1 MKYQIGSLSVC
12 WVLYFCLL
20 AHAQEVS
27 EIDSLKSLV
36 ENMVENEERVDA
48 LNLLAHKLRRQ
59 DREQALA
66 YAQESASLAQKIS
79 YEEGLGFAYLR
90 MGSVYSDL
98 GQRDSTD
105 KYLHTSLAI
114 GKEEENPRLQAWSIF
129 KLGEERVF
137 QYRLD
142 EADSLLNEAQIL
154 FNSLENPS
162 PEDKGGLV
170 WLFNAKG
177 LMFAFQNQF
186 EESKLHFKTQ
196 RELAQR
202 EGIPAAEAA
211 ALGNLGINF
220 RRQGLLD
227 SSILHYKQALEI
239 DGRIGNQ
246 RGLSSNYLN
255 VGNIY
260 QARGENEQAKESF
273 LKSLKMAREIDFKR
287 NIGNCLNV
295 LGELYMWE
303 QRYDTALL
311 LFDESLVIKKEIG
324 NDRAYSNSLWNK
336 AKLFQLQE
344 QYDKAFEVIEECV
357 EIRTRLKTKDGLSGI
372 LFLKGETFQRMGQA
386 QKALIPLQK
395 SMNLAE
401 EIGSYPQQRKVAK
414 ALAESYSEL
423 GNYRM
428 AYEFQQIFTRVN
440 DSLITEAKIKKD
452 KELETRFDFEKKQ
465 AEIAQLERDK
475 AIQRAEL
482 EEERQSRQL
491 TLGAALFVLT
501 LALIGFAWYR
511 VRQQKQEQ
519 ERELNREREQLER
532 MKQIDRL
539 KDQFLANT
547 SHELRTPLHG
557 IIGLAETLQEKVDD
571 TDQQNNLGMLVASG
585 KRLSSLVND
594 LLDFSRIKNKD
605 LALNL
610 MALDLNPLVDLVLKT
625 CEPLVQGK
633 EIVLENAVDPE
644 APLVLADENRIQ
656 QVLFNLVGNAL
667 KFTESGK
674 ITVGVLVDSP
684 QSTAHR
690 FTISSETNLSSV
702 DRGLLT
708 LFVRDTGIGIPES
721 KRELIFQEFEQ
732 GDGSISREFAGTGL
746 GLSISQS
753 LIRQHGGELWVDSE
767 LEVGSTFYFTLPL
780 AQSELSTLTLDPVGT
795 IAHSGGQL
803 SGNIPRGI
811 TRGVPKEM
819 EVSRREKAPMG
830 VGAKNRSIRIL
841 IVDDEP
847 INHTVLQN
855 YLEGDA
861 YQLDSAMNGRE
872 ALKMIQENP
881 SYDLVLLDVMM
892 PRMSGYELCQEIRK
906 IYLASELP
914 VLMLT
919 AKNQVSDLVRG
930 LDTGAN
936 DYLAKPFSK
945 DEFLARI
952 KTHIGLHRIH
962 QATRKFVPH
971 EFIRALG
978 RDAITEVELGDQI
991 EKEVTIFFSDIRD
1004 YTSLAEKLTP
1014 RETFTLVNEYA
1025 YRLGPIIRTKAG
1037 FVSDYLGDGIVALFP
1052 EKVDEALEAAIEMQK
1067 AITQLNQEGGNKGR
1081 APIKVGMGIHTGPLV
1096 MGIIGDEERNDAATI
1111 SDAVNTASR
1120 IEGLT
1125 KYFGAP
1131 VLFSGETLL
1140 RMKRP
1145 DDFAYRYLGQFQL
1158 KGKQSSVAIY
1168 ESLDV
1173 WPEPQRI
1180 LKQQTLA
1187 TFEKGL
1193 KCYFNQE
1200 LYDAI
1205 DAFNEVL
1212 SKDPQDIPCL
1222 KMKDKTLFLLTEGV
1236 PENWNGI
1243 EVLESK

>member
-1 MKYQIGSLSVC
+1 MKYQIGSLLVC

-20 AHAQEVS
+20 AHAQEGS
-27 EIDSLKSLV
+27 EIDSLKAVV

-48 LNLLAHKLRRQ
+48 LNLLAHKLRRH

-66 YAQESASLAQKIS
+66 YAQESASLAREIS

-90 MGSVYSDL
+90 MGSTFSDL
-98 GQRDSTD
+98 GKRDSTD
-105 KYLHTSLAI
+105 KYLHASLAI
-114 GKEEENPRLQAWSIF
+114 GREKEIPRLQAWSTF

-137 QYRLD
+137 QYRLE
-142 EADSLLNEAQIL
+142 EADSLLNEAQLL

-196 RELAQR
+196 RQLAQR

-239 DGRIGNQ
+239 DGRIGNK

-260 QARGENEQAKESF
+260 KARGENDLAKESF
-273 LKSLKMAREIDFKR
+273 EKSLKMAREIDFKR

-295 LGELYMWE
+295 LGELYMDE
-303 QRYDTALL
+303 KRYDTALV
-311 LFDESLVIKKEIG
+311 LFDESLVAKKEIG

-336 AKLFQLQE
+336 AKLFQLQGKYE
-344 QYDKAFEVIEECV
+344 DAFDVIEECIA
-357 EIRTRLKTKDGLSGI
+357 IRTRLKTKDGLSGI
-372 LFLKGETFQRMGQA
+372 LFLKGETLQRAGQA

-395 SMNLAE
+395 SMDLAVD
-401 EIGSYPQQRKVAK
+401 IGSYPQQRKVAR

-423 GNYRM
+423 GNYRK

-440 DSLITEAKIKKD
+440 DSLITEAKIKKE
-452 KELETRFDFEKKQ
+452 KELEARFDFEKKQ

-475 AIQRAEL
+475 AIQRAAL
-482 EEERQSRQL
+482 DEERLSRQL

-519 ERELNREREQLER
+519 DRELNREREQLER
-532 MKQIDRL
+532 LKQIDRL

-610 MALDLNPLVDLVLKT
+610 KALDLNPLVDLVLKT

-644 APLVLADENRIQ
+644 APLVVADENRIQ

-674 ITVGVLVDSP
+674 ITVGVGSLKSMVRGMNEQDQIKP
-684 QSTAHR
+684 PTTDH
-690 FTISSETNLSSV
+690 
-702 DRGLLT
+702 GLLT

-721 KRELIFQEFEQ
+721 KKELIFKEFEQ

-780 AQSELSTLTLDPVGT
+780 AQSELSTLTLEPMGAR
-795 IAHSGGQL
+795 AHSIGQL
-803 SGNIPRGI
+803 PGNTPSW
-811 TRGVPKEM
+811 GVQKEM
-819 EVSRREKAPMG
+819 EVPRREKAPMA
-830 VGAKNRSIRIL
+830 VGTKNRSIRIL

-1187 TFEKGL
+1187 TFEIGL

-1222 KMKDKTLFLLTEGV
+1222 KMKDKTLLLLTEGV